1 MTEKECARAQVADL
15 VANFRLNSA
24 DYLRASYNETQA
36 RTDFITPLLEAF
48 GWDVH
53 NRKRLP
59 SAFREVVE
67 EATVEVGEERLSKRP
82 DYELRL
88 ARQRKIFVEAKKP
101 SVRLDRDKSPAF
113 QARRYGYSAS
123 LPIAVL
129 TNFHQIAVYDCV
141 PKPSENDEA
150 HAARI
155 LILGFEEFETR
166 FDELWSLF
174 SREVVYSGEFDKR
187 FSVGATRYGSEQFD
201 DFFLKQVRG
210 WRERLAVDINAHVP
224 GLLPQELA
232 YAVQIF
238 LSRIVFLRICEDRDI
253 ESYETLKGIGDGA
266 SFDGLVELL
275 KRADEFYDS
284 GLFRL
289 LDDERLG
296 VRISDDVLCGI
307 IRELYYPHSPY
318 TFAVVETEVLGEI
331 YEQFLG
337 EEIAVVDGRVAIIQ
351 KPEVRESGGV
361 VPTPRYVV
369 DAIVERTIVPLIE
382 GKGPEGLIGFTV
394 ADPCCG
400 SGIFLLA
407 AYELLLGHYLDWYV
421 NDGAAKHAGR
431 TIYEAGGGLWKLTF
445 TEKRRI
451 LLAHIRGVDIDYNAV
466 EVARLSLHLKLIE
479 DETGEALKDFVK
491 SNRIPVLPPLDDNV
505 KAGNSLVSTKE
516 WRAACQRMSGSLSK
530 KVSPFEWDLEFPD
543 DFAAGG
549 FDALVENPP
558 YVRIQNMTAYSPE
571 EAAFYQR
578 PESPY
583 ATARQDNFDKYALFM
598 ERSLALIKPHGRV
611 GAIVPNK
618 FMTIHSGRALR
629 RILAGGKYVDEI
641 VHFGANQ
648 VFGSEASNYTCILVL
663 DRVGNHGKIKFE
675 KVGNLE
681 SWRYGQPG
689 VVMDI
694 PAGTLTE
701 DSWEFVDDGA
711 RAVFDRVRATFSR
724 SLGSVAEI
732 FVGVQTSADDV
743 YIVREA
749 RSTKTHV
756 MVDWGGIEWPLER
769 GILRPCIH
777 DAPLTAF
784 SRARA
789 NAWMVFPYR
798 FVTDARG
805 RTAAQ
810 LIQPDDFKRDYPDC
824 YAYLEARR
832 KSLEGRSVTGGP
844 ATERQWYQYGR
855 SQSLTK
861 FDSEKI
867 ILPAL
872 SLEPKY
878 AYDDANTIVTGGGN
892 GPFYLLRPKAGEGV
906 SIRYLLAILNHP
918 LAESF
923 IRANTS
929 VFRRGYYSHGK
940 QFIRVIPV
948 PIPSE
953 KQLKDVEDLVK
964 ELMIV
969 IDEAEAA
976 RLEYVRV
983 KKNRE
988 INALKREVEDY
999 ISSMYEITD
1008 EELEAIRAVPIPS

>member
-1 MTEKECARAQVADL
+1 MTEKERARAQVAEL

-24 DYLRASYNETQA
+24 DYLRATYNETQA

-53 NRKRLP
+53 NRKGLP

-141 PKPSENDEA
+141 PKPSEDDEA

-155 LILGFEEFETR
+155 LILGFEEFEAR
-166 FDELWSLF
+166 FDELWSLL

-210 WRERLAVDINAHVP
+210 WRERLAVDINANVP
-224 GLLPQELA
+224 GLSPQELA

-253 ESYETLKGIGDGA
+253 ESYETLKGIGGGA
-266 SFDGLVELL
+266 PFDGLVELL

-296 VRISDDVLCGI
+296 VRISDDVLRGI

-337 EEIAVVDGRVAIIQ
+337 EEIAVVDGRVEIIQ

-369 DAIVERTIVPLIE
+369 DAIVERTVVPLIE
-382 GKGPEGLIGFTV
+382 GKGPDGLLGFTV

-431 TIYEAGGGLWKLTF
+431 TIYEASGGLWKLTF
-445 TEKRRI
+445 AEKRRI
-451 LLAHIRGVDIDYNAV
+451 LLAHIRGVDIDHNAA

-479 DETGEALKDFVK
+479 DETGEALKDFVR
-491 SNRIPVLPPLDDNV
+491 SSRIPVLPPLEGKV
-505 KAGNSLVSTKE
+505 KSGNSLVSTTE
-516 WRAACQRMSGSLSK
+516 WRAACGRMPAHLSA
-530 KVSPFEWDLEFPD
+530 KVSPFAWDLEFPD

-583 ATARQDNFDKYALFM
+583 DTARQDNFDKYALFM
-598 ERSLALIKPHGRV
+598 ERSLALIKPHGRI

-629 RILAGGKYVDEI
+629 RILAGGNHVSEI
-641 VHFGANQ
+641 VHFGAKQ
-648 VFGSEASNYTCILVL
+648 VFGSGASNYTCILVL
-663 DRVGNHGKIKFE
+663 DRGGNPGNVRFE
-675 KVGNLE
+675 RVANLE
-681 SWRYGQPG
+681 SWRYGQSG
-689 VVMDI
+689 IVTDI

-701 DSWEFVDDGA
+701 DAWQFVDGA
-711 RAVFDRVRATFSR
+711 ARGVFDRVRASFPR
-724 SLGSVAEI
+724 QLGSVAEI

-743 YIVREA
+743 YIVRET
-749 RSTKTHV
+749 RSTTTHV
-756 MVDWGGIEWPLER
+756 TVTWGGREWPLER
-769 GILRPCIH
+769 GILRPCLH
-777 DAPLTAF
+777 DVALTAF
-784 SRARA
+784 SRPKA
-789 NAWMVFPYR
+789 NAWMIFPYR
-798 FVTDARG
+798 FATNGRGKTVAR
-805 RTAAQ
+805 
-810 LIQPDDFKRDYPDC
+810 LIQPDDFQHDYPEC
-824 YAYLEARR
+824 FAYLEARR
-832 KSLEGRSVTGGP
+832 GSLDGRSVTGG
-844 ATERQWYQYGR
+844 AAAERQWYQYGR

-872 SLEPKY
+872 SLGPKY
-878 AYDDANTIVTGGGN
+878 AYDDVNTMVTGGGN
-892 GPFYLLRPKAGEGV
+892 GPYYLIRPKADEGV

-918 LAESF
+918 LSESF
-923 IRANTS
+923 IRTNTS
-929 VFRRGYYSHGK
+929 VFGGGYYSHGK
-940 QFIRVIPV
+940 QFIERIPV
-948 PIPSE
+948 PIPSDA
-953 KQLKDVEDLVK
+953 QLREIDGLVEELILVLGEADAARMPHVRVAKEREAATLRSDIEACVSSVYGLSEVDVEAV
-964 ELMIV
+964 
-969 IDEAEAA
+969 
-976 RLEYVRV
+976 
-983 KKNRE
+983 
-988 INALKREVEDY
+988 
-999 ISSMYEITD
+999 
-1008 EELEAIRAVPIPS
+1008 RAVPIPE